1 MLPTAA
7 LDYTLP
13 EDRIATAPVSP
24 RDSARML
31 VLRRADPEFIEHR
44 QVRDLPEY
52 LSPGDVLVVNTSRVI
67 PARIQGVRADT
78 MGKVEG
84 LYLGPDES
92 DPSRWRVM
100 LKGRRMRE
108 NARIALHDADGQ
120 PTQLSLI
127 LHRRSE
133 SEGEAGAWICSPDG
147 PADLLALGAIALL
160 DRVGSTPLPP
170 YILAARKRLADAPTP
185 SERDDRATYQTV
197 YARADQPSTGPA
209 GPAGPAGPGSGI
221 NASHGAAGSIAAPTA
236 GLHFTPELLGRL
248 AARGVLRVDVTLHV
262 GTGTFKPVE
271 CEFVEQHPMHSEWCT
286 IPPDT
291 ARVIARARAQG
302 RRVVAVGTTSAR
314 TLESFPT
321 LQPALDGTP
330 LEHWTKLL
338 ITPGHRWKHLDSMLT
353 NFHLPRSTLM
363 AMIASLLDSTPGTA
377 DIPSRGVARLQAAYA
392 AALSS
397 NYRFYSFGDA
407 MLVL

>member
-84 LYLGPDES
+84 LYLGPVES

-170 YILAARKRLADAPTP
+170 YILAARKRHADAPTP
-185 SERDDRATYQTV
+185 TERDDRVTYQTV
-197 YARADQPSTGPA
+197 YARADQPSTSPA
-209 GPAGPAGPGSGI
+209 APGSTPS
-221 NASHGAAGSIAAPTA
+221 ASHGAAGSIAAPTA

-271 CEFVEQHPMHSEWCT
+271 CEFVEQ
-286 IPPDT
+286 
-291 ARVIARARAQG
+291 
-302 RRVVAVGTTSAR
+302 
-314 TLESFPT
+314 
-321 LQPALDGTP
+321 
-330 LEHWTKLL
+330 
-338 ITPGHRWKHLDSMLT
+338 
-353 NFHLPRSTLM
+353 
-363 AMIASLLDSTPGTA
+363 
-377 DIPSRGVARLQAAYA
+377 
-392 AALSS
+392 
-397 NYRFYSFGDA
+397 
-407 MLVL
+407 